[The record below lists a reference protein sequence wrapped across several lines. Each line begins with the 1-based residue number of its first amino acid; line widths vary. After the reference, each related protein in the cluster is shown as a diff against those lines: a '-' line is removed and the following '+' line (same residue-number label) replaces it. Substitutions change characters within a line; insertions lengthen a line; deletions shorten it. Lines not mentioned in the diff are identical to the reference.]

1 MSPVI
6 PALASRFF
14 TTEPP
19 EKPLYCAIEND
30 KYYRQD
36 IIARVSQKNGSI
48 NPFLGVRKIL
58 PFEPVLEGW

>member
-36 IIARVSQKNGSI
+36 IIARESQKNGSI

-58 PFEPVLEGW
+58 PFEPVLEG